1 MGNVHVHVV
10 CVAASFDALVRFT
23 DMMIRQKN
31 SDTSCFSA
39 GEGPRTSLDRQ
50 KFVTHD
56 ARTVS
61 SDQPQQPNSKLL
73 PHTTITSI
81 SPPRASVLRQPNK
94 NNQTKQHRQIEI
106 DPKPSLPSVIL
117 EPHPDPR

>member
-61 SDQPQQPNSKLL
+61 SDQPQQPNSKTFL
-73 PHTTITSI
+73 PHTIITSI
-81 SPPRASVLRQPNK
+81 SSSPRASVLRQTNK
-94 NNQTKQHRQIEI
+94 TKQTTLTNRN
-106 DPKPSLPSVIL
+106 
-117 EPHPDPR
+117 